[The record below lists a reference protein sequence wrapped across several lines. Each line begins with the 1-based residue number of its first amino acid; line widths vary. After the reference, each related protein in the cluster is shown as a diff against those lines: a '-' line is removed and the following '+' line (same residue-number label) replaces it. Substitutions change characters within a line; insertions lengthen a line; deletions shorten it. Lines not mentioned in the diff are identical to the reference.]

1 MEKLLFKEKK
11 MGKMGIGKWK
21 VAAGIGL
28 FFWAGLNAF
37 AGGAKDSGA
46 AAQATLNL
54 WHIQTQ
60 EGSKVA
66 IDEAAKRFEAAN
78 PGVKV
83 VVSVYEN
90 DPYKTKI
97 KTVSGSDFPDVFH
110 SWGGG
115 WLQSFVDAGL
125 VVDITDASRAWA
137 SKVSPEALSF
147 NSFNGR
153 VYGSPYALTS
163 TPLYYNKAL
172 FEKYNLKFPATWAE
186 LEQVCNTFIANGVIP
201 FALGNRSKWP
211 GAQHFVYLSMRLG
224 GPDIFQRALDKR
236 TNFNDPAFVQAG
248 DYLGDMVKKGWF
260 PDGVNGINYDTGGSR
275 MMFYTEQ
282 CAMIVQTSGFVT
294 SCKSESPDFYNT
306 KLAIGKYPAIGSNSK
321 PGDLLAGENAF
332 SVASTSK
339 NQALAVKLVEFLSTD
354 AKFQQDMTEAGRLPA
369 LLGVKAVDAISSAVQ
384 ADVENASYMQNFIDQ
399 TLSPVMAEV
408 HKDTVQAL
416 FGGTMTSRQAAAEM
430 QKAFEAE

>member
-1 MEKLLFKEKK
+1 MTNNFKEKK
-11 MGKMGIGKWK
+11 LKKS
-21 VAAGIGL
+21 L
-28 FFWAGLNAF
+28 FFASAVLFIALAGF
-37 AGGAKDSGA
+37 VSCSKKDA
-46 AAQATLNL
+46 ADGTATLEL

-60 EGSKVA
+60 EGSKIA
-66 IDEAAKRFEAAN
+66 IDEAARRFEAAN

-83 VVSVYEN
+83 NVSVYEN

-97 KTVSGSDFPDVFH
+97 KTVTGDDFPDVFH

-115 WLQSFVDAGL
+115 WLQSFVDADL
-125 VVDITDASRAWA
+125 VLDITEASRAWA
-137 SKVSPEALSF
+137 DKVSAEAFSF
-147 NSFNGR
+147 NSFNGK

-163 TPLYYNKAL
+163 TPLYYNKSL
-172 FEKYNLKFPATWAE
+172 FEKYNLTFPTTWAE
-186 LEQVCNTFIANGVIP
+186 MEQVCSTFIANGVIP

-236 TNFNDPAFVQAG
+236 TTFNDPAFIQAG
-248 DYLGDMVKKGWF
+248 NMLIDMVNKGWF

-294 SCKSESPDFYNT
+294 SCKAESPDFYNT
-306 KLAIGKYPAIGSNSK
+306 KLAIGKYPSISGSGK
-321 PGDLLAGENAF
+321 PTDLLAGENAF

-339 NQALAVKLVEFLSTD
+339 NQALAVKLVEFMSTD

-369 LLGVKAVDAISSAVQ
+369 LIGVKAVDAISSAVQ
-384 ADVENASYMQNFIDQ
+384 ADIENASFMQNFIDQ
-399 TLSPVMAEV
+399 TLSPEMGEV

-416 FGGTMTSRQAAAEM
+416 FGATMTSPQAAETM
-430 QKAFEAE
+430 QKAFES